1 MDHYSVGGMEFAVR
15 TTDVRFL
22 DVLRR
27 YLGAFRVE
35 DGPQDIL
42 FSADCGV
49 EKQLSGGSRVR
60 GLKRLFFGS
69 LKIFQG
75 RALEEMAAR
84 LISGMRDW
92 TNHQSN
98 EFLRIRAGGLV
109 VDGGALVL
117 PTLPSTGL
125 APLVG
130 LMAKGGTPY
139 VGDEIVNIDPVLHQA
154 HGTGLPLLVDTEFL
168 DHFPELDAD
177 VPHRARRR
185 EEVPVHARPRWPVL
199 LEDLGG
205 TPGAPAPIRWIIFPD
220 FQPGAATEL
229 QTMGKAASV
238 FRLTEAA
245 MNMHVWTERGF
256 SLMQQ
261 LLDEAWL
268 GRGVIGDLEEGAA
281 MLAGELPS

>member
-1 MDHYSVGGMEFAVR
+1 MDHYSVGGMDFAVR

-27 YLGAFRVE
+27 FLGAFRVE
-35 DGPQDIL
+35 EGHEDIL

-69 LKIFQG
+69 LMIFHG
-75 RALEEMAAR
+75 RALEEMGAR
-84 LISGMRDW
+84 LISGVRDW

-98 EFLRIRAGGLV
+98 EFFRIRAGGLV
-109 VDGGALVL
+109 LDGGALLL
-117 PTLPSTGL
+117 PTLPSTRL

-130 LMAKGGTPY
+130 LMAKAGTPY
-139 VGDEIVNIDPVLHQA
+139 VGDEIVNIDPILHRT
-154 HGTGLPLLVDTEFL
+154 HGTGLPLLLDTEFL
-168 DHFPELDAD
+168 EHFPELDAD
-177 VPHRARRR
+177 VPHRVRRKADM
-185 EEVPVHARPRWPVL
+185 PVQARPRWPVL

-205 TPGAPAPIRWIIFPD
+205 TPGAPAPIRWIVFPD

-229 QTMGKAASV
+229 QTVGKAEGL

-256 SLMQQ
+256 SLMRQ

-281 MLAGELPS
+281 MLAGGLPA